1 MKAIG
6 VELNRAKGKVT
17 HSNPYICYCMQRKLT
32 FCLVIIFLLKL
43 SACNNSPVEEPEIT
57 ISEDHEI
64 IGVSVWDR
72 ISTRSEPR
80 RKASSTTL
88 LSLGESFIYL
98 DSFAIDSSY
107 NNTKFLKARL
117 SDSSIVWIYGFA
129 SVLNAKPVVITNDVP
144 LYMRPDLLTITE
156 KRIKTMEIVAVIEEW
171 DNWIKVV
178 NEKKEKT
185 GWIKKE
191 YITNN
196 TIDLAF
202 ALLAKRKLE
211 EEDPEQRI
219 KNLED
224 LFENNPY
231 PNSIFVSELR
241 KTLDLEKET
250 LRESQHDRDW
260 EDQNR
265 RRRD

>member
-1 MKAIG
+1 MK
-6 VELNRAKGKVT
+6 
-17 HSNPYICYCMQRKLT
+17 ST
-32 FCLVIIFLLKL
+32 FIFFLGIVLFPL
-43 SACNNSPVEEPEIT
+43 ITGCNESSPEKPVQTPPKDPQIM
-57 ISEDHEI
+57 
-64 IGVSVWDR
+64 GVSVWDR

-80 RKASSTTL
+80 RASSSTTL
-88 LSLGESFIYL
+88 LSLGESFLYM

-117 SDSSIVWIYGFA
+117 SDSTIVWVYGFA
-129 SVLNAKPVVITNDVP
+129 SELNAKPAVITSEVP

-156 KRIKTMEIVAVIEEW
+156 KRMKAMEIAAVTEEW

-178 NEKKEKT
+178 GEKKEKV

-191 YITNN
+191 YMSNN

-211 EEDPEQRI
+211 EPDQEQKI

-224 LFENNPY
+224 LLENNPY
-231 PNSIFVSELR
+231 PNTIFISEMR
-241 KTLDLEKET
+241 RILDAEREI
-250 LRESQHDRDW
+250 LRESQDNRDW
-260 EDQNR
+260 EKENR
-265 RRRD
+265 RRND